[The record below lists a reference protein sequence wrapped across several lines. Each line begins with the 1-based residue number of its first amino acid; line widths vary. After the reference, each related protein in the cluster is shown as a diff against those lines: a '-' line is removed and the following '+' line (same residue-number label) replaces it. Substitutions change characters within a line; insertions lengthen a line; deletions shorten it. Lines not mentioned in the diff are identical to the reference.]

1 MSVSITD
8 EIIDAIIQNEGRH
21 PFRPAKPRSETL
33 GPRRMADL
41 KPAWSQ
47 LPPGAMPDGTVAGP
61 SPDACGCPSPHRRA

>member
-21 PFRPAKPRSETL
+21 RCQAAKARPEVPGS
-33 GPRRMADL
+33 RRMADL

-47 LPPGAMPDGTVAGP
+47 LPPGAMPDGAVAGP
-61 SPDACGCPSPHRRA
+61 SPDACGCPSPHRRG